1 LSACAPPQ
9 QVSQTPAGIVPQ
21 VSRAKALASVK
32 SPASLGY
39 GTNGLEAMPCPVKLN
54 RKDNGSVTLSV
65 QGPNVVFVLP
75 IASDCV
81 GPGSVCDLS
90 RNGSAPTQ
98 FVVSSVR
105 GQNLCG
111 TAWIVFEGLT
121 ASETPIG
128 TATVEVINKFC

>member
-1 LSACAPPQ
+1 
-9 QVSQTPAGIVPQ
+9 
-21 VSRAKALASVK
+21 
-32 SPASLGY
+32 
-39 GTNGLEAMPCPVKLN
+39 MPCPVKLN